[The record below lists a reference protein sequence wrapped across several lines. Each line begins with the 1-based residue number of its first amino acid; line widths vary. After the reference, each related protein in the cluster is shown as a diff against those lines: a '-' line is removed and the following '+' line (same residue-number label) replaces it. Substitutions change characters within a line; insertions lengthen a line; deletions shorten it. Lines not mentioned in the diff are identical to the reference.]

1 MPGDNVQMEV
11 ELIQPLPMYEGMKF
25 SFREG
30 GKTVGHGV
38 VSKILADEAP
48 KKVAKPA
55 AAAGA
60 KPAAGTPDFYAF
72 FLSRLVVPIK

>member
-55 AAAGA
+55 AAA
-60 KPAAGTPDFYAF
+60 AGTPDFYACS
-72 FLSRLVVPIK
+72 LSSCRARLMTGA